1 MTRLK
6 LLWQGICLFL
16 ALSSTSLATLS
27 VRVYVPDDVT
37 DPEVF
42 GTLTG
47 TGGNTFSL
55 LVELPSGSDGTQ
67 SSNPV
72 NIYVPGLEST
82 ASFASAS
89 LYSINGSTRG
99 ANLPLFQTNVP
110 PNSLLTIEKEVT
122 ITTNEPAQHFLHAA
136 VANNAGSN
144 DWRVIGINA
153 TAIGNG
159 VSQLRRNI
167 AFNFTDFCDQSA
179 AFNCNELAAFGSIT
193 GQVYYFLASSNLGI
207 GAQINP
213 TASGFDHGVYF
224 NINVSTR
231 VYDSNLQVTTS
242 EPAIG
247 DGSLSL
253 SYQGSAVMNAV
264 DRVVVVQHLDAA
276 PGAGDDFIGDYTSIK
291 LFDNEYPSNLT
302 GKILVEPLENDVPAS
317 LSVAFVDKYNY
328 ATRVSN
334 IVTGTPIEIL
344 ALLREQSCFFFTAGF
359 QRKHYVT
366 DRLQKFRSNVLMKFS
381 LGREFVRFYYTIGP
395 KYAPLVLDRPWLQMM
410 IKGIG
415 YSVVFVLDY
424 GLHLLILLMSF
435 ISAAIPFLVW
445 RRKREQSLA

>member
-1 MTRLK
+1 MIKLK
-6 LLWQGICLFL
+6 LISYL
-16 ALSSTSLATLS
+16 LSLLLIFSPMAFATLS

-47 TGGNTFSL
+47 GGGNTYSL
-55 LVELPSGSDGTQ
+55 LIELPAGSDGTQ

-72 NIYVPGLEST
+72 NIYVPGLDTSGML
-82 ASFASAS
+82 ANAS
-89 LYSINGSTRG
+89 LYSLNGSDR
-99 ANLPLFQTNVP
+99 ASFLPQFVTDDP
-110 PNSLLTIEKEVT
+110 PNSLLTIEQEVT

-167 AFNFTDFCDQSA
+167 SFNLTDFCDQSA
-179 AFNCNELAAFGSIT
+179 AFNCNELAGSNTIT

-213 TASGFDHGVYF
+213 TASGLNHGVYF

-231 VYDSNLQVTTS
+231 VYDANLEVKTF
-242 EPAIG
+242 EPIIG
-247 DGSLSL
+247 DGSISL

-264 DRVVVVQHLDAA
+264 DRVIVLQHLDSN
-276 PGAGDDFIGDYTSIK
+276 PVEKGFVGEYSTVK

-302 GKILVEPLENDVPAS
+302 GKILVEPLENNVAAS